1 MSALTHR
8 PVMPVM
14 ILFPTEK
21 ESASLP
27 YSFPHKLSDAV
38 FLAKMVIA

>member
-1 MSALTHR
+1 
-8 PVMPVM
+8 M

-27 YSFPHKLSDAV
+27 YSFPHKLFDAV
-38 FLAKMVIA
+38 FLTKMVIA

>member
-1 MSALTHR
+1 
-8 PVMPVM
+8 MPVM

-27 YSFPHKLSDAV
+27 YSFPHKLFGVV
-38 FLAKMVIA
+38 FLAKMLIA

>member
-1 MSALTHR
+1 
-8 PVMPVM
+8 M

-27 YSFPHKLSDAV
+27 YSFPHKLFDAA
-38 FLAKMVIA
+38 FLTKMVIALGYTLTP